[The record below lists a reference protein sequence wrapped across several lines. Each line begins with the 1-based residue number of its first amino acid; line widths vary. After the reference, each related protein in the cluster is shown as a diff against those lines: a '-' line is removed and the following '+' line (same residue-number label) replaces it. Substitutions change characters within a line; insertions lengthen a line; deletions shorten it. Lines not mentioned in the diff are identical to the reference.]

1 MNERNERVERLVQD
15 WVLTQ
20 ALTDMR
26 PDHHL
31 FTCDEVA
38 LSEHTV
44 ENNAICDT
52 GCDHISWQ
60 GVITCPHGERQEF
73 SGGEFGSLEFI
84 IEDLE
89 ARDIQ
94 EVRQDE

>member
-1 MNERNERVERLVQD
+1 MTERNERVEELVQG

-20 ALTDMR
+20 ALEDVR

-31 FTCDEVA
+31 FTCDEVV

-44 ENNAICDT
+44 ENNIICDT
-52 GCDHISWQ
+52 GCDHISWK

-73 SGGEFGSLEFI
+73 SGGEFGSMKWI

-89 ARDIQ
+89 ARDVE
-94 EVRQDE
+94 EVKRSE